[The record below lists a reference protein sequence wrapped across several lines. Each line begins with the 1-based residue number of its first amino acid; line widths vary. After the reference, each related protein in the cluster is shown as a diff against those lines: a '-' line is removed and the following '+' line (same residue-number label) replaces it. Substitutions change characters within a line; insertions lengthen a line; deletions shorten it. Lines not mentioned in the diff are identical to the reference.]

1 MSKYSRSKAPHMA
14 LTRPRRRSPPPPRSC
29 MRNAIAAPRR
39 LRPDLVKQRRTKMRW
54 CHDEP
59 TLDDMLTDPLIETL
73 MRADGVDAG
82 ELRPAFE
89 EVAELISARDSRDAC
104 LRSRETR

>member
-1 MSKYSRSKAPHMA
+1 
-14 LTRPRRRSPPPPRSC
+14 
-29 MRNAIAAPRR
+29 
-39 LRPDLVKQRRTKMRW
+39 MRW

-59 TLDDMLTDPLIETL
+59 TLDDMLVDPLIETL

-89 EVAELISARDSRDAC
+89 EVADLISARGSEDAD
-104 LRSRETR
+104 L

>member
-1 MSKYSRSKAPHMA
+1 
-14 LTRPRRRSPPPPRSC
+14 
-29 MRNAIAAPRR
+29 
-39 LRPDLVKQRRTKMRW
+39 MRW

-82 ELRPAFE
+82 ELRPVFDEIAQA
-89 EVAELISARDSRDAC
+89 VSARRSEDAC
-104 LRSRETR
+104 L